1 MAFQTLLQML
11 KTWSSDLYESQAVI
25 NAIKSAL
32 DQAEKTSDTT
42 NILMECLVEIY
53 TTNRQPGRALPYYL
67 RLRKPGVFDL
77 IRQNNLFADVN
88 DQALLLVDFQQ
99 DMKRRADKSNGT
111 ERDAKHGAADLDNK
125 HGEAIELL
133 VDHTQ
138 SIPVS
143 SDAMMQASLLTFLCL
158 ADLESCLSAE

>member
-1 MAFQTLLQML
+1 LVTQTLLQVL
-11 KTWSSDLYESQAVI
+11 KTWPTDLYESQAVI

-32 DQAEKTSDTT
+32 DEDDKSSEATRV
-42 NILMECLVEIY
+42 LMECLVEIY
-53 TTNRQPGRALPYYL
+53 TINRQPGRALPYYL

-77 IRQNNLFADVN
+77 IRQNNLFADIH

-99 DMKRRADKSNGT
+99 DMKRRTGHSYTTIHDFGKGT
-111 ERDAKHGAADLDNK
+111 AEVDHK

-143 SDAMMQASLLTFLCL
+143 TLVLRPANKQMY
-158 ADLESCLSAE
+158 

>member
-1 MAFQTLLQML
+1 MNRSQIAATYGTTADTLLPQTLLQVL
-11 KTWSSDLYESQAVI
+11 KTWPSDLYESQAVI

-32 DQAEKTSDTT
+32 DQEDKSSETT
-42 NILMECLVEIY
+42 RVLMECLVEIY
-53 TTNRQPGRALPYYL
+53 SINRQPGRALPYYL

-77 IRQNNLFADVN
+77 IRQNNLFADVH

-99 DMKRRADKSNGT
+99 DMKRRTGHSYTAIHDFGKGNAEAD
-111 ERDAKHGAADLDNK
+111 HK

-143 SDAMMQASLLTFLCL
+143 T
-158 ADLESCLSAE
+158 